1 MKISGIYE
9 IVNKINGKRYY
20 GSSSNIKKRFSAHKQ
35 LLIQNKHTN
44 KHLQSA
50 WNQYGKNNFEF
61 NIIEKIDKFQL
72 IITEQKYL
80 DRCKE
85 NPKSFYNVSY
95 CAEEPMRGCW
105 LGKNH
110 TKETILKTR
119 KTCVQKHINASPQK
133 FLFSHKEHGKKIC
146 RMIDL
151 TYEFHLDGRHV
162 ADVCRGVRKSHA
174 GWECINKC

>member
-9 IVNKINGKRYY
+9 IVNKVNGKKYY
-20 GSSSNIKKRFSAHKQ
+20 GSSLYIKKRFSAHKR

-61 NIIEKIDKFQL
+61 NIIKEIERDILL
-72 IITEQKYL
+72 IEEQKYL
-80 DRCKE
+80 DKCKE
-85 NPKSFYNVSY
+85 NPKLFYNMSY
-95 CAEEPMRGCW
+95 CAEAPMRGCW

-110 TKETILKTR
+110 TKDTISKTR
-119 KTCVQKHINASPQK
+119 KTCTQKHINASQQK
-133 FLFSHKEHGKKIC
+133 FIFFHKDHGEKIC

-151 TYEFHLDGRHV
+151 TYEFNLDGRHV
-162 ADVCRGVRKSHA
+162 GDVCRGT
-174 GWECINKC
+174 N